1 MTYQTSKK
9 KIWHSNGLEFYR
21 VRSGF
26 NEVAKLRFQHEP
38 EPKSN
43 NFKTI
48 QHIGNSTESLKVS
61 EGADGKIRGQR
72 SLEKI
77 QHKHVPEEE
86 AENLVYTLVPLENLA
101 AIEKE
106 IKQCLLEL
114 VNVEP

>member
-1 MTYQTSKK
+1 MKTYNEKVEFNLSYLDKVKTLKHAQAMTYQTSKK

-26 NEVAKLRFQHEP
+26 NDVAKLRFQHES

-61 EGADGKIRGQR
+61 DGADGTQR
-72 SLEKI
+72 MR
-77 QHKHVPEEE
+77 Q
-86 AENLVYTLVPLENLA
+86 
-101 AIEKE
+101 
-106 IKQCLLEL
+106 
-114 VNVEP
+114 